1 MVGRISSPRF
11 VGRVAELD
19 VLQRALARAS
29 SGTGTAVLIAGEAG
43 IGKSRLVSEFEE
55 RARAREA
62 LVLIGECVEL
72 AEGELAFAPIISA
85 LRGVVEDGRALE
97 GIEGPMRSALAVLWP
112 VAGADEGVDTGRERL
127 FEAVYRVLARLAR
140 EQAVLLIIED
150 VHWIDPSS
158 RDLLAFL
165 VRNARRD
172 RIAVVATYRPDEL
185 GTGHALTPFVAELER
200 SGRAERLELEPLARR
215 EVAEQLEAISGRV
228 PTVAALERIFVR
240 CEGNPFFAEELLASA
255 GAVGGEL
262 PVSLRQA
269 LLLRVE
275 RVSEVTR
282 EVLRVAAVVGRSV
295 DHRLLADVVGVGERE
310 LLVALREATD
320 YHVLVP
326 SASGVAYTFRHA
338 LLREAIYT
346 DTLIGERLR
355 LHRGIAEALESSR
368 EYALAGAAAELAYHW
383 LAAGDERAGL
393 AACVEA
399 AGEAERMHAH
409 GEAANHIDRVLELWD
424 RVESPDEVAGC
435 DRVDLLL
442 RGSEFADFSGDA
454 EHGLALAE
462 RARAVIDERVDP
474 LKAAA
479 AEARIGRSL
488 HSCGRGVEAV
498 DHLAAARRLVPSEP
512 PSLASAQ
519 ALASEGRALILN
531 ERDNEARPRLE
542 EALRIAEL
550 LDARR
555 VQSSALNSLAIVL
568 SNLGEVEQAIV
579 AGREGLRIAKEIG
592 SVEEIMRAYVNG
604 SNAIDAAGN
613 VEEALALAV
622 EGIVT
627 CDQFGM
633 SRVAGDGLRCQA
645 AWRLTRLGRYEEAE
659 RIVGEALERATTPFS
674 IADARCIAGRVALEL
689 GDLELAEDRLE
700 QAWSMMQSTGGL
712 QLIGPAMAAR
722 ILLAIH
728 RGELERARER
738 AHEGVERGTA
748 GEGNL
753 LFIAEV
759 FWLAVR
765 VEAELSELASVRDN
779 REAPDECER
788 IAAAALAGLDG
799 RIAGLP
805 GRTPPAEAIAFRAL
819 AEGELA
825 RLRGERTVQPWLAAA
840 ERFRALG
847 QLPALGYAE
856 RRAAEALALRGAR
869 SGEIAAQ
876 LRAAHATA
884 LELGAP
890 PLLAEVDALARRT
903 GVPLD
908 GGAGALAPSPAADL
922 GLTERELEVLRLLAD
937 GRTNRQIGEELFITA
952 KTASVHVSRIL
963 MKLGVANRAEAA
975 AAAHR
980 MGLARHAGVN

>member
-462 RARAVIDERVDP
+462 RARGHRRA
-474 LKAAA
+474 
-479 AEARIGRSL
+479 GRSAE
-488 HSCGRGVEAV
+488 SCCRGGADRPVAALLRSWGGGGRSS
-498 DHLAAARRLVPSEP
+498 RR
-512 PSLASAQ
+512 
-519 ALASEGRALILN
+519 G
-531 ERDNEARPRLE
+531 
-542 EALRIAEL
+542 
-550 LDARR
+550 
-555 VQSSALNSLAIVL
+555 SSA
-568 SNLGEVEQAIV
+568 GP
-579 AGREGLRIAKEIG
+579 
-592 SVEEIMRAYVNG
+592 
-604 SNAIDAAGN
+604 
-613 VEEALALAV
+613 
-622 EGIVT
+622 
-627 CDQFGM
+627 
-633 SRVAGDGLRCQA
+633 
-645 AWRLTRLGRYEEAE
+645 
-659 RIVGEALERATTPFS
+659 ERAT
-674 IADARCIAGRVALEL
+674 V
-689 GDLELAEDRLE
+689 
-700 QAWSMMQSTGGL
+700 
-712 QLIGPAMAAR
+712 
-722 ILLAIH
+722 
-728 RGELERARER
+728 
-738 AHEGVERGTA
+738 
-748 GEGNL
+748 
-753 LFIAEV
+753 
-759 FWLAVR
+759 
-765 VEAELSELASVRDN
+765 
-779 REAPDECER
+779 
-788 IAAAALAGLDG
+788 
-799 RIAGLP
+799 
-805 GRTPPAEAIAFRAL
+805 
-819 AEGELA
+819 A
-825 RLRGERTVQPWLAAA
+825 RLRAGAGVRGTGADTQRTGQRGAASA
-840 ERFRALG
+840 RGGA
-847 QLPALGYAE
+847 PD
-856 RRAAEALALRGAR
+856 RRAARCAEGAVERTELAGDRVKQPRRGRAGDRCRPRGAADRQGDRLRGGDHAC
-869 SGEIAAQ
+869 
-876 LRAAHATA
+876 LRQ
-884 LELGAP
+884 
-890 PLLAEVDALARRT
+890 
-903 GVPLD
+903 
-908 GGAGALAPSPAADL
+908 
-922 GLTERELEVLRLLAD
+922 
-937 GRTNRQIGEELFITA
+937 RQQCD
-952 KTASVHVSRIL
+952 
-963 MKLGVANRAEAA
+963 
-975 AAAHR
+975 
-980 MGLARHAGVN
+980 